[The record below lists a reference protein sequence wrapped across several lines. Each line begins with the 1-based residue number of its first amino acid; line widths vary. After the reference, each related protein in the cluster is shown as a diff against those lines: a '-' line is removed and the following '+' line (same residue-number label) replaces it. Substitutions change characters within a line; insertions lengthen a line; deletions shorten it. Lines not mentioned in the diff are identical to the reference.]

1 MKTAL
6 WMALAL
12 MAAQPG
18 AHAQT
23 KPAARTGMATPAPS
37 SAPANAPSSASANW
51 AAWVA
56 APAPTTAKAASPA
69 VSPAQEH
76 ERQLQA
82 IRQALLEATI
92 DRPTRVIASAWVDR
106 NGVLHESAHF
116 HSQAEVQG
124 VRVMAYVQGDEPAAV
139 KVDAQVLPWGL
150 RPSKAADG
158 SCQSPPRA
166 WRLPMTLQTR
176 LDEGFSGAQ
185 QHTSQWLLKASSQYW
200 SERLSES
207 KRWQGHVSARPVG
220 NTYSQM
226 LSGSDEASAGWV
238 AELSLSPQPAPEDQ
252 ARPLSERMP
261 WVGESWRW
269 SLNLTVGRRTAP
281 EQPLQPIWT
290 ARQTVSIPI
299 AEVYNQPTAVLT
311 KLQQALE
318 SKVGEWIQTLEQDK
332 PCDPLQF
339 AVLRQGGSPLML
351 QAGQGSGLRPGDR
364 VLLMN
369 PAHVPSRLL
378 EPGATQHL
386 ALAEVVRIGRHQTE
400 LQQLAGPA
408 LPVHGQWVA
417 LPL

>member
-6 WMALAL
+6 WLVLAFTVAHTGVGAQNKLPARTAMPTLAPASASAALAAVL
-12 MAAQPG
+12 
-18 AHAQT
+18 
-23 KPAARTGMATPAPS
+23 
-37 SAPANAPSSASANW
+37 SAPAPAT
-51 AAWVA
+51 
-56 APAPTTAKAASPA
+56 APALSGNAAA
-69 VSPAQEH
+69 PAQEH

-92 DRPTRVIASAWVDR
+92 DRPTRVISSAWVDGD
-106 NGVLHESAHF
+106 GVLHESAHF

-124 VRVMAYVQGDEPAAV
+124 VRVLSYIQGDEPPAA

-150 RPSKAADG
+150 RQTHAADG

-176 LDEGFSGAQ
+176 VDSGFSGAQ
-185 QHTSQWLLKASSQYW
+185 QHASQWLLHAARQTW

-207 KRWQGHVSARPVG
+207 KRWQGQESARPTG
-220 NTYSQM
+220 NTYTQM

-252 ARPLSERMP
+252 AQPWLQRMP
-261 WVGESWRW
+261 WTAPAWRW
-269 SLNLTVGRRTAP
+269 SLNLTVGRRTSP
-281 EQPLQPIWT
+281 DLPIQPLWT
-290 ARQTVSIPI
+290 ARQSLSIPI
-299 AEVYNQPTAVLT
+299 ADITSQPTAVLS
-311 KLQQALE
+311 KMQQALAQ
-318 SKVGEWIQTLEQDK
+318 KVRDWIQTLEQDK
-332 PCDPLQF
+332 QCDPLQF
-339 AVLRQGGSPLML
+339 AVLRQAGSQLML

-369 PAHVPSRLL
+369 PAHVPSRVL

-400 LQQLAGPA
+400 LQQLAGPS
-408 LPVHGQWVA
+408 LPAHGQWVA

>member
-12 MAAQPG
+12 AMAHPG
-18 AHAQT
+18 AQAQA
-23 KPAARTGMATPAPS
+23 KSPARTSTPAPAAAA
-37 SAPANAPSSASANW
+37 SAPLTLSALLPANA
-51 AAWVA
+51 
-56 APAPTTAKAASPA
+56 APAVTAPA
-69 VSPAQEH
+69 MAPAQEH

-92 DRPTRVIASAWVDR
+92 DRPTRVISSAWVDG

-124 VRVMAYVQGDEPAAV
+124 VRVLSYVQGDEPATA
-139 KVDAQVLPWGL
+139 KVDAKVLPWGL
-150 RPSKAADG
+150 RQTKAADG

-176 LDEGFSGAQ
+176 IDAGFSGAQ
-185 QHTSQWLLKASSQYW
+185 QHASQWLLSAASQYW

-207 KRWQGHVSARPVG
+207 QRWQGQETARPAS
-220 NTYSQM
+220 NTYDQM
-226 LSGSDEASAGWV
+226 LYGSGEASAGWV

-252 ARPLSERMP
+252 ALTWGQRMP
-261 WVGESWRW
+261 WVAPAWRW
-269 SLNLTVGRRTAP
+269 SLSLTVGRRTAP
-281 EQPLQPIWT
+281 ELPIQPVWT
-290 ARQTVSIPI
+290 ARQTVSVPI
-299 AEVYNQPTAVLT
+299 ADVTSQPTAVLS
-311 KLQQALE
+311 KLSQALQR
-318 SKVGEWIQTLEQDK
+318 KVGDWIQTVEQNNQ
-332 PCDPLQF
+332 CEPLQF
-339 AVLRQGGSPLML
+339 AVLRQSGKQLML

-369 PAHVPSRLL
+369 PAHVPSRVL

-386 ALAEVVRIGRHQTE
+386 ALAEVVRIDRHQTE

-408 LPVHGQWVA
+408 LPAHGQWVA

>member
-6 WMALAL
+6 WMALTLAMAPL
-12 MAAQPG
+12 GVMAQAKSPARGNVPSPAMAAQPPLSVS
-18 AHAQT
+18 ALL
-23 KPAARTGMATPAPS
+23 PAASTNP
-37 SAPANAPSSASANW
+37 
-51 AAWVA
+51 
-56 APAPTTAKAASPA
+56 PTTAI
-69 VSPAQEH
+69 SPAQEH

-92 DRPTRVIASAWVDR
+92 ERPTRVISSAWVDGD
-106 NGVLHESAHF
+106 GVLHESAHF

-124 VRVMAYVQGDEPAAV
+124 VRVLSYIQGDETPAAQ
-139 KVDAQVLPWGL
+139 VDAKVLPWGL
-150 RPSKAADG
+150 RQTKSTDG

-176 LDEGFSGAQ
+176 MDSGFSGAQ
-185 QHTSQWLLKASSQYW
+185 QHASQWLLKAASQHW

-207 KRWQGHVSARPVG
+207 KRWQGQESARPAS
-220 NTYSQM
+220 NTYSQL

-238 AELSLSPQPAPEDQ
+238 AELSLSPQAAPEDQ
-252 ARPLSERMP
+252 IQPWTQRMP
-261 WVGESWRW
+261 WVVPAWRW

-281 EQPLQPIWT
+281 ELPIQSVWA

-299 AEVYNQPTAVLT
+299 ADITNQPTAVLS

-318 SKVGEWIQTLEQDK
+318 RKVGEWIQTLEQDK
-332 PCDPLQF
+332 QCDPMQF
-339 AVLRQGGSPLML
+339 AVLRQAGSQLML

-369 PAHVPSRLL
+369 PAHVPSRVL

-408 LPVHGQWVA
+408 LPAHGQWVA

>member
-1 MKTAL
+1 MKNAL
-6 WMALAL
+6 WMAWALTLAV
-12 MAAQPG
+12 PG
-18 AHAQT
+18 GYAQT
-23 KPAARTGMATPAPS
+23 SAPARAGAAKPAAAKPVYPPLSTLLPP
-37 SAPANAPSSASANW
+37 ASA
-51 AAWVA
+51 VA
-56 APAPTTAKAASPA
+56 AP

-92 DRPTRVIASAWVDR
+92 DRPTRVIASAWVDG

-124 VRVMAYVQGDEPAAV
+124 VRVLSYVQGDEPTTA

-150 RPSKAADG
+150 RQAKSADG
-158 SCQSPPRA
+158 TCQSPPRA

-176 LDEGFSGAQ
+176 VDSGFSGAQ
-185 QHTSQWLLKASSQYW
+185 QHASQWLLKAAGQYW

-207 KRWQGHVSARPVG
+207 KRWQGQETARPAS

-226 LSGSDEASAGWV
+226 LYGSGEASAGWV

-252 ARPLSERMP
+252 ALPWSQRMP
-261 WVGESWRW
+261 WVAPAWRW
-269 SLNLTVGRRTAP
+269 SLNLTVGRRSAP
-281 EQPLQPIWT
+281 ELPIQPVWT
-290 ARQTVSIPI
+290 ARQSLSVPI
-299 AEVYNQPTAVLT
+299 TDITNQPTAVLS
-311 KLQQALE
+311 KMQQALE
-318 SKVGEWIQTLEQDK
+318 LKVGEWIQTLEQNNQ
-332 PCDPLQF
+332 CEPLQF
-339 AVLRQGGSPLML
+339 AVLRQGGSQLML

-369 PAHVPSRLL
+369 PTHVPSRVL

-386 ALAEVVRIGRHQTE
+386 ALAEVVRIDRHQTE

-408 LPVHGQWVA
+408 LPAHGQWVA

>member
-6 WMALAL
+6 WMVVALAVAPSVAL
-12 MAAQPG
+12 
-18 AHAQT
+18 AQT
-23 KPAARTGMATPAPS
+23 KTPART
-37 SAPANAPSSASANW
+37 SAPAPAAATRAPLTVSSLLP
-51 AAWVA
+51 
-56 APAPTTAKAASPA
+56 APAALATPSN
-69 VSPAQEH
+69 PAQEH

-82 IRQALLEATI
+82 IRQALLEATM
-92 DRPTRVIASAWVDR
+92 DRPTRVISSAWVDGD
-106 NGVLHESAHF
+106 GVLHESAHF

-124 VRVMAYVQGDEPAAV
+124 VRILSYVQGEEPVTA

-150 RPSKAADG
+150 RQTKAADG

-176 LDEGFSGAQ
+176 LDNGFSGSQ
-185 QHTSQWLLKASSQYW
+185 QHASQWLLKAASHYW

-207 KRWQGHVSARPVG
+207 KRWQGQESARPAS

-226 LSGSDEASAGWV
+226 LYGSGEASAGWA

-252 ARPLSERMP
+252 ALPWTQRMP
-261 WVGESWRW
+261 WVAPAWRW
-269 SLNLTVGRRTAP
+269 SLNLTVGRRSAP
-281 EQPLQPIWT
+281 DLPIQPVWT
-290 ARQTVSIPI
+290 ARQSVSIPI
-299 AEVYNQPTAVLT
+299 QDMTHQPTVVLAQ
-311 KLQQALE
+311 LQQALE
-318 SKVGEWIQTLEQDK
+318 RKVGEWIQTLEQNNQ
-332 PCDPLQF
+332 CEPLQF
-339 AVLRQGGSPLML
+339 AVLRQSGSQLML

-369 PAHVPSRLL
+369 PTHVPSRVL

-386 ALAEVVRIGRHQTE
+386 ALAEVVRIDRHQTE

-408 LPVHGQWVA
+408 LPAHGQWVA

>member
-12 MAAQPG
+12 TVAQSG
-18 AHAQT
+18 AHAQNKLPT
-23 KPAARTGMATPAPS
+23 RLGTAATAPAAPPS
-37 SAPANAPSSASANW
+37 GASAAW

-56 APAPTTAKAASPA
+56 APAPAQTPLPAATAAAA
-69 VSPAQEH
+69 PAQEH

-92 DRPTRVIASAWVDR
+92 DRPTRVIASAWVDDS
-106 NGVLHESAHF
+106 GVLHESAHF

-124 VRVMAYVQGDEPAAV
+124 VRVLSYIQGDEPAVA

-150 RPSKAADG
+150 RPNKTADG

-176 LDEGFSGAQ
+176 LDGGFSGAQ
-185 QHTSQWLLKASSQYW
+185 QHASQWLLKATSQYW

-207 KRWQGHVSARPVG
+207 KRWQGQESARPAS
-220 NTYSQM
+220 NTYSQL

-252 ARPLSERMP
+252 TQPWTQRMP
-261 WVGESWRW
+261 WVAPAWRW

-281 EQPLQPIWT
+281 EQPIQPLWT

-299 AEVYNQPTAVLT
+299 ADIHNQPTAVLS

-318 SKVGEWIQTLEQDK
+318 RKVGDWIQTLEQDK
-332 PCDPLQF
+332 QCDPLQF
-339 AVLRQGGSPLML
+339 AVLRQAGSQLML

-369 PAHVPSRLL
+369 PAHVPSRVL

-408 LPVHGQWVA
+408 LPAHGQWVA